1 MTPEQ
6 VRKAIEES
14 LVQVAPDAD
23 PSALAPDADIRSTL
37 ELDSIDFLGF
47 VEALSGRVGRPIDEA
62 DYPRLATMKRAVAFL
77 AGRDLAPSTD

>member
-1 MTPEQ
+1 MTSEQ

-14 LVQVAPDAD
+14 LAQVAPDSD

-47 VEALSGRVGRPIDEA
+47 VEALGGRVGRPIDEA
-62 DYPRLATMKRAVAFL
+62 DYPRLATMERAVAFL
-77 AGRDLAPSTD
+77 AGHAPAPGAD